1 LKFHRDM
8 LLLYGVTD
16 PAFTGEKTLTEQI
29 EEALCAGVTLLQL
42 REKSLWTNVLS
53 WKKPLLVRELTKHYG
68 IPLIINDD
76 VEIALKCGA
85 DGVHVGQDD
94 LSPLEVRRLI
104 GPDRILGVTA
114 KNVSQ
119 AKKAFMDGA
128 DYIGSGA
135 IFPSPTKKD
144 AIPLT
149 LEQLSAICRSV
160 PIPVTAIG
168 GINGPKC
175 FLPERYRRGRSCG
188 GFRHLR
194 TKGFNRSRPSLKRT
208 AFKGGE
214 PMSLILP
221 SFLTI
226 AGTDPSGGAGIQ
238 ADLKTAAALGV
249 YGSSVITALVAQ
261 NTTGSFSDGTS

>member
-8 LLLYGVTD
+8 LLLYAVTD
-16 PAFTGEKTLTEQI
+16 QAFTGEKTLTEQI

-42 REKSLWTNVLS
+42 REKSMDKRTFLEEA
-53 WKKPLLVRELTKHYG
+53 LLVRELTKHYG

-76 VEIALKCGA
+76 VEIALKCRA

-94 LSPLEVRRLI
+94 LSPLEVRQLI

-119 AKKAFMDGA
+119 AKKAYMDGA

-149 LEQLSAICRSV
+149 LEQLTAICRSV

-168 GINGPKC
+168 GITAQNV
-175 FLPERYRRGRSCG
+175 SC
-188 GFRHLR
+188 
-194 TKGFNRSRPSLKRT
+194 LK
-208 AFKGGE
+208 
-214 PMSLILP
+214 
-221 SFLTI
+221 
-226 AGTDPSGGAGIQ
+226 GTDVAGASVVSGIFGQKDI
-238 ADLKTAAALGV
+238 TAAVHHLKEQLLKV
-249 YGSSVITALVAQ
+249 VSP
-261 NTTGSFSDGTS
+261 

>member
-1 LKFHRDM
+1 MKFHKDM

-42 REKSLWTNVLS
+42 REKSLDKSAFLEEA
-53 WKKPLLVRELTKHYG
+53 LLVRELTKHYG

-76 VEIALKCGA
+76 VDIALKCGA

-168 GINGPKC
+168 GINS
-175 FLPERYRRGRSCG
+175 ENVS
-188 GFRHLR
+188 
-194 TKGFNRSRPSLKRT
+194 SLKGT
-208 AFKGGE
+208 GV
-214 PMSLILP
+214 
-221 SFLTI
+221 
-226 AGTDPSGGAGIQ
+226 AGAAVVSGIFGQKDI
-238 ADLKTAAALGV
+238 TAAVHRLKEQLLKV
-249 YGSSVITALVAQ
+249 VSP
-261 NTTGSFSDGTS
+261 

>member
-1 LKFHRDM
+1 MKFHKDM

-16 PAFTGEKTLTEQI
+16 QAFTGEKTLTEQI
-29 EEALCAGVTLLQL
+29 EEALSAGVTLLQL
-42 REKSLWTNVLS
+42 REKCMDKRVFLEEA
-53 WKKPLLVRELTKHYG
+53 LLVRELTKHYG

-94 LSPLEVRRLI
+94 LSPLKVRRLI

-114 KNVSQ
+114 KNESQ

-149 LEQLSAICRSV
+149 QEQLSEICRSV
-160 PIPVTAIG
+160 PIPVVAIG
-168 GINGPKC
+168 GITGENV
-175 FLPERYRRGRSCG
+175 S
-188 GFRHLR
+188 
-194 TKGFNRSRPSLKRT
+194 SLKGT
-208 AFKGGE
+208 GV
-214 PMSLILP
+214 
-221 SFLTI
+221 
-226 AGTDPSGGAGIQ
+226 AGAAVVSGIFGQKDI
-238 ADLKTAAALGV
+238 TAAVHHLKEQLLKV
-249 YGSSVITALVAQ
+249 VSL
-261 NTTGSFSDGTS
+261 

>member
-1 LKFHRDM
+1 MKFHRDM
-8 LLLYGVTD
+8 LLLYAVTD
-16 PAFTGEKTLTEQI
+16 QAFTGEKTLTEQI

-42 REKSLWTNVLS
+42 REKSMDKRAFLEEA
-53 WKKPLLVRELTKHYG
+53 LLIRELTRHYG

-114 KNVSQ
+114 RNVSQ
-119 AKKAFMDGA
+119 AKKAYMDGA

-149 LEQLSAICRSV
+149 LKQLTAICRSV

-168 GINGPKC
+168 GITVENV
-175 FLPERYRRGRSCG
+175 S
-188 GFRHLR
+188 
-194 TKGFNRSRPSLKRT
+194 SLKGT
-208 AFKGGE
+208 GV
-214 PMSLILP
+214 
-221 SFLTI
+221 
-226 AGTDPSGGAGIQ
+226 AGASVVSGIFGQKDI
-238 ADLKTAAALGV
+238 TAAAHRLKEQLLKV
-249 YGSSVITALVAQ
+249 VSP
-261 NTTGSFSDGTS
+261 